1 MNGGGST
8 ICLNSL
14 EQLTQH
20 SIAAV
25 LMQFIDVLLD
35 GARGLTR
42 AKLKS
47 TDVLEVIQTER

>member
-14 EQLTQH
+14 EQLTQQ

-25 LMQFIDVLLD
+25 LMEFINVLLD
-35 GARGLTR
+35 RARGLTR
-42 AKLKS
+42 AKLQS
-47 TDVLEVIQTER
+47 TDVSEVIQTER